1 MSSKAPIPE
10 AIFDQAERWVV
21 RASADDFSG
30 DEEKRLKAWLCEHPN
45 HRRAFDATAAIWEG
59 IGHID
64 PVDQVQHI
72 EFADTLDHRIAAPRR
87 WLPVAAAVA
96 ALVILA
102 VAATLNPLAI
112 FDDNTYRTAAGA
124 RLSVSLRDGSLVHLN
139 TRTRLEVDFSERARK
154 VALEDGEAY
163 FEVTP
168 DPQRPFV
175 VAAGD
180 TTVRVVG
187 TRFSVYRRPDGDVT
201 VTVIKGKV
209 EVERAGDQTAV
220 PQRLT
225 LMDGEQVSYHD
236 GRVAD
241 PVRRVDAEE
250 AVSWRR
256 GVLVFKDKPLAEV
269 VAELNRYSQT
279 PIVIA
284 DKARFDDVRVG
295 GVISIESIPAAL
307 EFLEMTAPVSV
318 SQRDGRYEIT
328 PTIRG

>member
-1 MSSKAPIPE
+1 M
-10 AIFDQAERWVV
+10 
-21 RASADDFSG
+21 
-30 DEEKRLKAWLCEHPN
+30 
-45 HRRAFDATAAIWEG
+45 
-59 IGHID
+59 
-64 PVDQVQHI
+64 
-72 EFADTLDHRIAAPRR
+72 
-87 WLPVAAAVA
+87 
-96 ALVILA
+96 
-102 VAATLNPLAI
+102 
-112 FDDNTYRTAAGA
+112 
-124 RLSVSLRDGSLVHLN
+124 
-139 TRTRLEVDFSERARK
+139 
-154 VALEDGEAY
+154 
-163 FEVTP
+163 TP